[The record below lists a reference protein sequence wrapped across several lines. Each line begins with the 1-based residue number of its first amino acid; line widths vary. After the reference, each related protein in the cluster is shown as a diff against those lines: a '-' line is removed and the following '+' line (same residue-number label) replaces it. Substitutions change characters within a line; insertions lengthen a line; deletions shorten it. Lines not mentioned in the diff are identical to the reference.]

1 MSVKIND
8 GITPE
13 LKRLARRVA
22 ALPKQI
28 TVTRPVYARIA
39 SLGDPRQQP
48 TAFAQL
54 GLRCIGPAGGL
65 NQKPIQQLDHVSVSS
80 SIKSITEHIRRQ
92 IAP

>member
-1 MSVKIND
+1 MNVKIND

-13 LKRLARRVA
+13 LKRLAHRVA

-48 TAFAQL
+48 MALAKL
-54 GLRCIGPAGGL
+54 GFKCIPPAGAS